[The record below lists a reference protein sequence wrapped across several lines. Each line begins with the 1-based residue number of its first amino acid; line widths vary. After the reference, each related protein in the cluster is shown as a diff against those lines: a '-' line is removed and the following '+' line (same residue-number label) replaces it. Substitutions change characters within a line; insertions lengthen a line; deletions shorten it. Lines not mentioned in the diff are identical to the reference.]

1 MSALVNSKVSLKD
14 STSVTKI
21 SANAR
26 IDYILRFSKNAILV
40 IDDFVDDENY
50 VVGQFFAALPE
61 QHNVAFVALSQQFN
75 DIQVRCRIIEQ
86 LFSDDLFDPEV
97 SLAVSV
103 VNFAKHTKQ
112 AISIV
117 VENTEY
123 ASLQII
129 HELCQ
134 LAEIAKQSKLSIDVV
149 MFGSVAAGTT
159 ISNNKSIFQNNISL
173 LSAQSGQLL
182 SKSHAMFKEQLQWH
196 RYLRLNKWALVLFI
210 ALIAISA
217 TVIWLLKQDH
227 FTFSNLPTHPQT
239 PSASFE
245 NIAPST
251 TVLPT
256 TSLVKESTAETI
268 ELAKYSDVFNV
279 LSGNVIVDSKNI
291 EPPVPASPADI
302 VNAMTSLTNN
312 EQRHVDEKSIKLVQD
327 KSIPIDAQQVSDVAV
342 VENPNSIVINNSY
355 FSQLDDG
362 YVIQIAAFRDINNL
376 PLPFVEALNSIEY
389 QAYKRTLNNK
399 NLTVIT
405 SAHFDSRTSASD
417 AVLGLPK
424 LLQQRKPWIKSIKAI
439 NREINT
445 FEVSQ

>member
-149 MFGSVAAGTT
+149 MFGSVAAGTI
-159 ISNNKSIFQNNISL
+159 ISNNKSIFHSNISL

-182 SKSHAMFKEQLQWH
+182 SKSHGMFKEQRQWQS
-196 RYLRLNKWALVLFI
+196 YFGMSKWIFVLFI
-210 ALIAISA
+210 SLVVISA
-217 TVIWLLKQDH
+217 TVVWLLKQDH
-227 FTFSNLPTHPQT
+227 FTFSNLPAHQQ
-239 PSASFE
+239 AS
-245 NIAPST
+245 ST
-251 TVLPT
+251 LLEDTDPLLTVLPQA
-256 TSLVKESTAETI
+256 SLTIESTTEAT
-268 ELAKYSDVFNV
+268 ELAKYSDIFNV
-279 LSGNVIVDSKNI
+279 LSGTVITESEHV
-291 EPPVPASPADI
+291 ELPVPASPIDI
-302 VNAMTSLTNN
+302 VNAMTAFTNN
-312 EQRHVDEKSIKLVQD
+312 EGRHIDENNTELVQGETIA
-327 KSIPIDAQQVSDVAV
+327 KEVQPKIDLDVAA
-342 VENPNSIVINNSY
+342 NTNSIVINNNY
-355 FSQLDDG
+355 FTQLDGG
-362 YVIQIAAFRDINNL
+362 YVIQIAAFSDINNL
-376 PLPFVEALNSIEY
+376 PLPFVEALNLIEY
-389 QAYKRTLNNK
+389 RAYQRTLNNK
-399 NLTVIT
+399 NLTVLT
-405 SAHFDSRTSASD
+405 SAHFGTRALASA
-417 AVLGLPK
+417 AVLNLPE

-439 NREINT
+439 NLEINT
-445 FEVSQ
+445 SEVSQ